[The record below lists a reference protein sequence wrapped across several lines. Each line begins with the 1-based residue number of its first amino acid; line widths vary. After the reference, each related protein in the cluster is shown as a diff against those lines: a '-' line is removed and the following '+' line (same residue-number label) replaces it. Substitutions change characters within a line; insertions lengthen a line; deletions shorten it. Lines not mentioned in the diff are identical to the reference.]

1 MHPAKAALLRRGNV
15 LCSMISYPRDRVQR
29 ILIRLI
35 DAETGDLLQEIEPE
49 GLSKANWIPSLGV
62 KYVVGIDGISMLLVL
77 LTTMLGFIAIL
88 SSWTSIK
95 RKVPEYYAAMLLLQ
109 TGMLGVFVSL
119 DFFLFY
125 IFWEV
130 MLVPMYFI
138 IGVWGGPRK
147 IYAAVKFFIYTLL
160 GSLLMLIGIL
170 ALYLYHGSVTELYTF
185 DVRILQGMGAWT
197 DWFPLQYWVWL
208 AFFVG
213 VAIKVPMFPFH
224 TWLPDAH
231 VEAPTAGSVILAGV

>member
-1 MHPAKAALLRRGNV
+1 MNPFGTHLLNVITYLPAIGALIILIGFRRASRETVARFATIIAGLGFLV
-15 LCSMISYPRDRVQR
+15 SLPLWFGWETAPRDAFGFRFVQ
-29 ILIRLI
+29 
-35 DAETGDLLQEIEPE
+35 E
-49 GLSKANWIPSLGV
+49 ANWIDSLGV
-62 KYVVGIDGISMLLVL
+62 KYVVGVDGISMLLVL

-95 RKVPEYYAAMLLLQ
+95 HRVKEYYAAMLLLQ

-170 ALYLYHGSVTELYTF
+170 AL
-185 DVRILQGMGAWT
+185 
-197 DWFPLQYWVWL
+197 
-208 AFFVG
+208 
-213 VAIKVPMFPFH
+213 
-224 TWLPDAH
+224 
-231 VEAPTAGSVILAGV
+231 